1 MMMITSRHHRDG
13 CLQAPP
19 VLRGNSEDRRTSLH
33 LTHCMVMMIMYDVDD
48 LVCLVSCGGGNERK
62 MTRCLVVLP
71 RLPSPLPS
79 SHLFSFL
86 LFFLFLINKYLHTY

>member
-48 LVCLVSCGGGNERK
+48 LVCLVSCGEEA
-62 MTRCLVVLP
+62 
-71 RLPSPLPS
+71 
-79 SHLFSFL
+79 L
-86 LFFLFLINKYLHTY
+86 LFFRPPQPVWPILLHLAAHPIAVTDCR

>member
-1 MMMITSRHHRDG
+1 MMMITSRHHRAG

-48 LVCLVSCGGGNERK
+48 LVCLVSCGEEETKQKNDSLS
-62 MTRCLVVLP
+62 CCS
-71 RLPSPLPS
+71 PSPPP
-79 SHLFSFL
+79 HLSPPHISFL
-86 LFFLFLINKYLHTY
+86 FCYFFYS